1 MTCAFQLWKIILITV
16 SSFFFLKL
24 LFVVCWVSWLDI
36 LIFWFSPLYT
46 FLFSKIF
53 FHLLFPSES
62 ELIFGLESL
71 ILFFSKSYSFFL
83 FTTSVVFSNQ
93 VVSDPCVPMDCS
105 LPGYSVH
112 GISQARILECHFF
125 AISFSIV
132 SGDFLTQRSN
142 PHLLHC
148 RLSLALQADCLPLSH
163 QGSPSFTV
171 SCFYFGD
178 IISTLS
184 VSY

>member
-1 MTCAFQLWKIILITV
+1 MTCAFQLWKIILITI
-16 SSFFFLKL
+16 SIFFFLKL
-24 LFVVCWVSWLDI
+24 LFVVCWVSWLDPPI
-36 LIFWFSPLYT
+36 LWFSPLYP

-62 ELIFGLESL
+62 ELIFDLDSL
-71 ILFFSKSYSFFL
+71 ILVFLRATLSFC
-83 FTTSVVFSNQ
+83 SQHWWWFSNW

-112 GISQARILECHFF
+112 GVSQARILEWF

-148 RLSLALQADCLPLSH
+148 RRSLTLQADFLPLNH
-163 QGSPSFTV
+163 QGSPSFTI

-184 VSY
+184 VSS